1 VRVLDSGLLAEV
13 EQRGAGFIGR
23 TPLCFGFLSGTV
35 DRATVFP
42 PGDHRLGWSRAQ
54 LDNWIDGASDLL
66 AALGAR
72 PGREGAH
79 SALRFCLA
87 YPAVSTVIPGI
98 LTAAEAE
105 ENAAASDREPLSGR
119 ALDAV
124 LDINRRRQFFV
135 RSA

>member
-1 VRVLDSGLLAEV
+1 
-13 EQRGAGFIGR
+13 
-23 TPLCFGFLSGTV
+23 
-35 DRATVFP
+35 
-42 PGDHRLGWSRAQ
+42 
-54 LDNWIDGASDLL
+54 
-66 AALGAR
+66 
-72 PGREGAH
+72 
-79 SALRFCLA
+79 
-87 YPAVSTVIPGI
+87 VIPGI